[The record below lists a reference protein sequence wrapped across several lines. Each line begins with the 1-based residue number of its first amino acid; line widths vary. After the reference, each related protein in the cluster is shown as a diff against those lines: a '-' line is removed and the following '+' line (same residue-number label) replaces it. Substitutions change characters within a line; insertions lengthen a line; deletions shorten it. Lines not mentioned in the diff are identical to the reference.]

1 MDSLRHTWDAFASVI
16 EPELTYVVVA
26 ALAFVGVVLLL
37 ARPTGLFSGGGR
49 GRLPKHFVVKDIP
62 SNDIPSGAKR
72 PLDFLTKK
80 LTSLGF
86 RVADLPVRVPALQS
100 FGYRLLLVPF
110 VHEGESTFFL
120 MGIEQHL
127 LPKTELM
134 LHIITPLSEGR
145 RVETT
150 TLPALQNLAQPPRVE
165 SRVVLDAESVDEI
178 WSRHR
183 LALSSHER
191 SERAPIMAEQW
202 RQYAAQTY
210 EAWLQSGVRA
220 QRLMLEADGE
230 TYKIRSRPKSFI

>member
-1 MDSLRHTWDAFASVI
+1 VV
-16 EPELTYVVVA
+16 ELELAYAVVA
-26 ALAFVGVVLLL
+26 GLALAGIILLL
-37 ARPTGLFSGGGR
+37 ARPTGLFSGGGG
-49 GRLPKHFVVKDIP
+49 GRLPKRFVVKDVTTG
-62 SNDIPSGAKR
+62 DIPNSARR

-100 FGYRLLLVPF
+100 FGHRLLLVPF
-110 VHEGESTFFL
+110 VHEQESTFFL

-127 LPKTELM
+127 MPKTELM

-183 LALSSHER
+183 LALQSHER
-191 SERAPIMAEQW
+191 SERAPIMADQW
-202 RQYAAQTY
+202 RQYAAATY
-210 EAWLQSGVRA
+210 EGWLQSGVRA
-220 QRLMLEADGE
+220 QRLMLESDGE
-230 TYKIRSRPKSFI
+230 TYRVRSRPKSFI

>member
-1 MDSLRHTWDAFASVI
+1 LRSQGHTWDAPRVI
-16 EPELTYVVVA
+16 ELDLPYVLVA
-26 ALAFVGVVLLL
+26 GLALAGIVLLL
-37 ARPTGLFSGGGR
+37 ARPSGLFSGGGS
-49 GRLPKHFVVKDIP
+49 GRLPKRFVVKDIATG
-62 SNDIPSGAKR
+62 DIPTGARR
-72 PLDFLTKK
+72 PLEFLTKK
-80 LTSLGF
+80 L
-86 RVADLPVRVPALQS
+86 AALQS
-100 FGYRLLLVPF
+100 FGHRLLLVPF
-110 VHEGESTFFL
+110 VHEVESTFFL

-183 LALSSHER
+183 LALQAHER
-191 SERAPIMAEQW
+191 SERAPIEAGQW

-210 EAWLQSGVRA
+210 EGWLQSGVRA
-220 QRLMLEADGE
+220 QRLMLDANGE
-230 TYKIRSRPKSFI
+230 TYRVRSRPKSFI

>member
-1 MDSLRHTWDAFASVI
+1 MDSARHTWDAARTVL
-16 EPELTYVVVA
+16 EPDLTYVALA
-26 ALAFVGVVLLL
+26 ALAFVGIVLLL
-37 ARPTGLFSGGGR
+37 ARPSGLFSGGGR

-62 SNDIPSGAKR
+62 STDIPSGAKR

-80 LTSLGF
+80 LSSLGF

-100 FGYRLLLVPF
+100 FGYRLVLVPF
-110 VHEGESTFFL
+110 VHESESTFFL

-134 LHIITPLSEGR
+134 LHIITPLTEGR

-165 SRVVLDAESVDEI
+165 SRVVLDADSVEEI

-183 LALSSHER
+183 LALQTHER
-191 SERAPIMAEQW
+191 CERAPVSADQW

-210 EAWLQSGVRA
+210 EGWLQSGVRA

-230 TYKIRSRPKSFI
+230 TYRIRSRPKSFI